1 MLGKLLSYAATRAA
15 GEAVDGLA
23 RRAIWT
29 GLAAVLMVF
38 AFGIALTVAYW
49 SLAPE
54 FGSTQTAVA
63 MALACLA
70 AGFAALAVPTII
82 ERAKKAETA
91 AATNNPVTQTVAAV
105 KEETEAAADYFG
117 AVQVV
122 ASAFMFGLGTARQLR
137 RKA

>member
-38 AFGIALTVAYW
+38 AFGIALAVTYW
-49 SLAPE
+49 SLSPR
-54 FGSTQTAVA
+54 FGATETAIA
-63 MALACLA
+63 MALSCLA
-70 AGFAALAVPTII
+70 AGFIALAVPSMID
-82 ERAKKAETA
+82 RAKKAETA
-91 AATNNPVTQTVAAV
+91 AAATNPVTQTVAAV